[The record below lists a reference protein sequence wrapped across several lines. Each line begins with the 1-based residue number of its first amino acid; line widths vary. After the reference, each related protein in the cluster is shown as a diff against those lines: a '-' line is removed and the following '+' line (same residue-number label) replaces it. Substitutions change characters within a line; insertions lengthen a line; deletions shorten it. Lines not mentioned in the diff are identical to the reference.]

1 MANAAG
7 GSATAQQGQG
17 TAGQSGSASA
27 NPFWEVTNFFSQAN
41 KSGVTSATLLG
52 SNTVAGGS
60 NINPGNF
67 LRGIRLLVRT
77 STVGANQLTQSSS
90 TFTANGQASD
100 YPFNL
105 FQNLGMLNVD
115 GSEILYNVIG
125 GYAWAQAHRFG
136 RPWLQDPTTAYDFC
150 ASPIAPSFTLFLQP
164 EVRQQLGALENT
176 DTRSQ
181 YNWTQTL
188 NSTTNIYNVVPTTA
202 PTVTVTPYVDMW
214 AQPDSTDLEQVPN
227 QQVPNGVNLQ
237 TKTRHQ
243 TYTLNSAGSDNF
255 ILSSLTGNAIRWM
268 ILIVRDSNLARQD
281 FLTTNVQ
288 WQLDQRNLSTFATD
302 NIFQLS
308 EDFYRGYGGVS
319 RPCGVYVFP
328 RFYAPGN
335 LYGSGWLY
343 TANSTA
349 LSWESNTNSSAG
361 SNLPG
366 TIELLQ
372 EEIYATGPV
381 DPSLIDL

>member
-1 MANAAG
+1 MANAA
-7 GSATAQQGQG
+7 AGQG
-17 TAGQSGSASA
+17 GQGGGAAAGAASA
-27 NPFWEVTNFFSQAN
+27 NPFWEVTNLFSQPN
-41 KSGVTSATLLG
+41 KSGSTAATLIG
-52 SNTVAGGS
+52 SSTVAGGS

-67 LRGIRLLVRT
+67 LRGLRLVVRT
-77 STVGANQLTQSSS
+77 T
-90 TFTANGQASD
+90 TAGSNATTAGVPYQD
-100 YPFNL
+100 FPFNTL
-105 FQNLGMLNVD
+105 QNAGLLNVD
-115 GSEILYNVIG
+115 GSEIIYNVLG
-125 GYAWAQAHRFG
+125 GYAIAQGHRFG
-136 RPWLQDPTTAYDFC
+136 RPWLTDPILSYDYC
-150 ASPIAPSFTLFLQP
+150 ASAIAPSFTLFLQP

-188 NSTTNIYNVVPTTA
+188 NSSTNMYVTA
-202 PTVTVTPYVDMW
+202 PNPLPTVSVTPFVDMW

-237 TKTRHQ
+237 TKLRHQ

-255 ILSSLTGNAIRWM
+255 LLSSLTGNAIRLM
-268 ILIVRDSNLARQD
+268 LLIVRDSLLNRQD
-281 FLTTNVQ
+281 YLAANVQ
-288 WQLDQRNLSTFATD
+288 WQLDQRNLSTFSAAQGSTPD
-302 NIFQLS
+302 LIFQWA
-308 EDFYRGYGGVS
+308 EDFYRYYGGVS
-319 RPCGVYVFP
+319 RPQGVYPFP

-335 LYGSGWLY
+335 LYGQGWLY

-349 LSWESNTNSSAG
+349 LSWEFNTTAIAPNT
-361 SNLPG
+361 PG

>member
-7 GSATAQQGQG
+7 SPATQTAG
-17 TAGQSGSASA
+17 TAGPAGAASA
-27 NPFWEVTNFFSQAN
+27 NPFWEVSNLFSQAN
-41 KSGVTSATLLG
+41 KSGTTAATLLG
-52 SNTVAGGS
+52 TSSVAGGAT
-60 NINPGNF
+60 INPGNF
-67 LRGIRLLVRT
+67 LRGLRLVVRT
-77 STVGANQLTQSSS
+77 STVGADPGTLGN
-90 TFTANGQASD
+90 AD
-100 YPFNL
+100 YPFNI
-105 FQNLGMLNVD
+105 FQNLGLLNVD

-125 GYAWAQAHRFG
+125 GYAWAQAQRFG
-136 RPWLQDPTTAYDFC
+136 RPWLRDPYLTYDF
-150 ASPIAPSFTLFLQP
+150 SSSQIAPSFTVFLQP

-188 NSTTNIYNVVPTTA
+188 NTVANIYGTGVNGVAPTTA
-202 PTVTVTPYVDMW
+202 PTITVTPYVDMW

-243 TYTLNSAGSDNF
+243 TFTLNSAGSDNF

-268 ILIVRDSNLARQD
+268 LLIVRDANNIRQD
-281 FLTTNVQ
+281 WLTNNIQ
-288 WQLDQRNLSTFATD
+288 WQLDQRNLSTLVVD
-302 NIFQLS
+302 QILQWS
-308 EDFYRGYGGVS
+308 EDFYKAYGGVT
-319 RPCGVYVFP
+319 RPSGVYPFP
-328 RFYAPGN
+328 RFYTPGN
-335 LYGSGWLY
+335 LYGQGWLY

-349 LSWESNTNSSAG
+349 LSWETNTASSPPAVTA
-361 SNLPG
+361 NLPG
-366 TIELLQ
+366 TVELLQ